1 MEYSLYTLNQR
12 INKTNLTST
21 ELINRL
27 NLIGFEV
34 DEVFFEELTTNK
46 FITNQRLLIKIPAN
60 REDLLNENLLLR
72 EFSLLFLLEIVET
85 WNLLKKN
92 YLALLKNH
100 YLKNQNI
107 EEENL
112 VSSFSQG
119 LAYQIDFS
127 LSSSKKSPL
136 WLKNKLKNHGIEP
149 KILVND
155 ILNLVL
161 TEFGITFGTSFSKI
175 TNNNSKSFSFER
187 LKTPEIFKTALESTI
202 ALPSGSF
209 VLKDKEKNIVSVFS
223 IGNSFLDIHEIENN
237 LRSSSSSDSLKE
249 KNLENF
255 SLNFLFGNF
264 IEDNNPEQIPNFKQT
279 LPFLRK
285 SLQQNLRMAFQRILS
300 LLEITASATI
310 LRMYSSKP
318 NILIIEAEK
327 ILKLEKHL
335 LKDLLNLDTYDN
347 QIFQKAGLKLVCES
361 NLSLYFAIPTSRR
374 DLERSIDLI
383 EEYSR
388 FVGYRNFK
396 EILPPKQIMATKQE
410 LKPIQFITS
419 FFLNYGFNEVFTN
432 SVQDNK
438 QQKNQLSLTNP
449 LNLDFSS
456 LRTSLFPGLLNVF
469 EMNLKSGASNLN
481 FFEIGR
487 VFKRVDNKI
496 VEQDK
501 LSGIF
506 QFKIL
511 RESSQ
516 PSFNWL
522 VIKGFLEMFLSN
534 FGYLNLVFEPSQKTN
549 LYFHPTRSVT
559 IKSKNKILGTFG
571 EVNPK
576 LKNFFASKGPVYI
589 FDFNFIHFKN
599 YRMKNEITLVKES
612 SKYPSITKDLS
623 FSINKNQNFTD
634 LKNYI
639 KKSTKQLKNFE
650 FFDLYQEKAILDTNI
665 NIAIRLEF
673 QSINETLTNEK
684 IEDEIVVLK
693 KGLQDLFQVDFKI

>member
-1 MEYSLYTLNQR
+1 
-12 INKTNLTST
+12 
-21 ELINRL
+21 
-27 NLIGFEV
+27 
-34 DEVFFEELTTNK
+34 
-46 FITNQRLLIKIPAN
+46 
-60 REDLLNENLLLR
+60 
-72 EFSLLFLLEIVET
+72 
-85 WNLLKKN
+85 LKKN

-100 YLKNQNI
+100 YLKSQNI
-107 EEENL
+107 LEENI
-112 VSSFSQG
+112 VSSFSKG
-119 LAYQIDFS
+119 LAYQIDFT
-127 LSSSKKSPL
+127 LSPSKKSPL

-175 TNNNSKSFSFER
+175 TNTNSKPFIFER
-187 LKTPEIFKTALESTI
+187 LETAEMFKTNLASTI
-202 ALPSGSF
+202 NLPPGSF
-209 VLKDKEKNIVSVFS
+209 VLKDKEKNIISVFS

-237 LRSSSSSDSLKE
+237 LRISSSVISLKE

-255 SLNFLFGNF
+255 SLTFLFGNL
-264 IEDNNPEQIPNFKQT
+264 IADNNFEQISNSKQS

-300 LLEITASATI
+300 LLEITASADI
-310 LRMYSSKP
+310 LKIYSSKP
-318 NILIIEAEK
+318 TVLIIEAEK
-327 ILKLEKHL
+327 ILKLEKKL
-335 LKDLLNLDTYDN
+335 LKDLLNLDSYDN
-347 QIFQKAGLKLVCES
+347 QIFQEAGLKLVCES

-396 EILPPKQIMATKQE
+396 EILPPKQTMPTKQE

-419 FFLNYGFNEVFTN
+419 FFLNHGFHEVFTN
-432 SVQDNK
+432 SVHENK
-438 QQKNQLSLTNP
+438 QQKNQLNLTNP

-522 VIKGFLEMFLSN
+522 VVKGFLEMFLSN
-534 FGYLNLVFEPSQKTN
+534 FGHSDLIFEPLQKNN
-549 LYFHPTRSVT
+549 LYFHPTRSVN
-559 IKSKNKILGTFG
+559 IKSKNKVLGTFG

-576 LKNFFASKGPVYI
+576 LKNFFASKGPVYL
-589 FDFNFIHFKN
+589 FDFNFIHFKS
-599 YRMKNEITLVKES
+599 YRMKNEITLAKES

-623 FSINKNQNFTD
+623 FSINKNQNFTE

-650 FFDLYQEKAILDTNI
+650 FFDLYQEKEILDNKI

-673 QSINETLTNEK
+673 QSINETLTNDK
-684 IEDEIVVLK
+684 IEEEILLLK
-693 KGLQDLFQVDFKI
+693 DGLQNLFQVDFKI